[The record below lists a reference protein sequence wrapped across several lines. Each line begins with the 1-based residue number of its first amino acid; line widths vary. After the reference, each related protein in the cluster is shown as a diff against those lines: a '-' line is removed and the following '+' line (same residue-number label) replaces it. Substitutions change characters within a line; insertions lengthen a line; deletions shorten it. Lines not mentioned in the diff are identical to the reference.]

1 MWGCGAY
8 SQQTAIFRRK
18 RAPHHR
24 GASVGDVRQK
34 GEKANATIK
43 GAGCLRRIAE
53 GVQSNNKRFVSM
65 QKNIQNC
72 YSCCAL
78 DVITGKMINCPEEMK
93 NKVGQESRLAV
104 CSQCIQK
111 WLNEEE

>member
-1 MWGCGAY
+1 M
-8 SQQTAIFRRK
+8 RRQAMK
-18 RAPHHR
+18 NRDR
-24 GASVGDVRQK
+24 YILKVNEYDMLM
-34 GEKANATIK
+34 N
-43 GAGCLRRIAE
+43 
-53 GVQSNNKRFVSM
+53 M

-93 NKVGQESRLAV
+93 GKVGEQSRLAV
-104 CSQCIQK
+104 CSKCIQK